1 MARVGILSQRRT
13 PVGRALGWAAALV
26 FVALALP
33 AFGQNGAT
41 PAPKPAPPAARPGA
55 IAPDP
60 PPAANQLRPAS
71 PAQGAAPAPADPPVL
86 RGAPAVAPPLRQQPA
101 NDTPI
106 DFVLEA
112 RLVAGGGPVTAG
124 VTWRVFPEALDAAG
138 RLPVLAEI
146 TGGAVRIRLKPGG
159 YLVHAAYGKAGV
171 TKHINV
177 SPDSVRDSVILNA
190 GALRLAALVGKDT
203 PLPKNAVSFDVF
215 SLGDEENDRT
225 LIVGNAQAGTILR
238 LTAGTYNV
246 VSRYGEA
253 NAIVRA
259 DIVVTAGKLTDA
271 TIFQRAAKLTLKLVA
286 ERGGEALANTAW
298 SVVTPGGESVFESV
312 GAFPTVVLAAGDYT
326 AIAKN
331 NGKIYEGNFT
341 VQSDANRDVE
351 ILAK

>member
-1 MARVGILSQRRT
+1 MRRLASLPSLHLPSAAFLRVGL
-13 PVGRALGWAAALV
+13 LV
-26 FVALALP
+26 LAGALAVP
-33 AFGQNGAT
+33 AAGQNG
-41 PAPKPAPPAARPGA
+41 PAPQPGPRPGAPGPTGAPPATPG
-55 IAPDP
+55 DP
-60 PPAANQLRPAS
+60 PGLRGQQPV
-71 PAQGAAPAPADPPVL
+71 APATRPTSDAL
-86 RGAPAVAPPLRQQPA
+86 
-101 NDTPI
+101 I

-112 RLVAGGGPVTAG
+112 RLVPGGAPVTAG

-146 TGGAVRIRLKPGG
+146 TGGAVRIRLRPGG

-177 SPDSVRDSVILNA
+177 APESVRDSVVLNA
-190 GALRLAALVGKDT
+190 GALRLAAIVGKDT
-203 PLPKNAVSFDVF
+203 PLAKNAVSFDIY

-225 LIVGNAQAGTILR
+225 LIVGNAQPGTLLR

-331 NGKIYEGNFT
+331 NGKIYESNFT
-341 VQSDANRDVE
+341 VQPDVNRDVE
-351 ILAK
+351 VIAK